1 LEQIKDLPFLATIRY
16 AFQTPDK
23 LYLIL
28 DFVQGG
34 ELFTQLKN
42 EGTLSV
48 DKTRFYIAQI
58 ILALEQLHKLNISY
72 RDIKLEN
79 IMLDA
84 DGNIVLV
91 DFGLAKILVDDER
104 TNSYCGT
111 LDYMVNLN
119 FLLKSTI
126 RMLKLKFIL
135 L

>member
-42 EGTLSV
+42 EGTFSV

-111 LDYMVNLN
+111 LDYMVSLN

>member
-1 LEQIKDLPFLATIRY
+1 M
-16 AFQTPDK
+16 
-23 LYLIL
+23 
-28 DFVQGG
+28 QGG

-42 EGTLSV
+42 EGTFSV